1 MRDDTKE
8 TIYSVLLVAAAV
20 LAALLK
26 KPPFD
31 RFP

>member
-8 TIYSVLLVAAAV
+8 TIYCVLLLAAAV
-20 LAALLK
+20 LATLLK

>member
-8 TIYSVLLVAAAV
+8 TIYCVLLLAAAV
-20 LAALLK
+20 LAKMLK

>member
-8 TIYSVLLVAAAV
+8 TIYSVFLVAAAV
-20 LAALLK
+20 LAVLLK
-26 KPPFD
+26 KPPFN

>member
-8 TIYSVLLVAAAV
+8 TIYYLLLVATAV
-20 LAALLK
+20 FARLLK